1 MINSQT
7 VSNSHVVEESNY
19 ISEQMLHFL
28 KESLQKMRQQIL
40 QKEEE
45 ISLSLINEPIR
56 VADSIDQ
63 SANEEQHY
71 EDFRVQEHEN
81 QLRHE
86 IELALKKIENGTYG
100 YCEETDDP
108 IGLKR
113 LLALPYAR
121 YCVKVQAQKEQA
133 LKRLAG

>member
-7 VSNSHVVEESNY
+7 LSHSHLIEESDY
-19 ISEQMLHFL
+19 ISEQMLNSF
-28 KESLQKMRQQIL
+28 KETLQKMHQQVL
-40 QKEEE
+40 QKEEA

-63 SANEEQHY
+63 STNEKQHY
-71 EDFRVQEHEN
+71 EDFMVQEHED

-100 YCEETDDP
+100 YCEETEDP
-108 IGLKR
+108 IGLNR

-121 YCVKVQAQKEQA
+121 YCVAVQAQREEVRK
-133 LKRLAG
+133 KRVG